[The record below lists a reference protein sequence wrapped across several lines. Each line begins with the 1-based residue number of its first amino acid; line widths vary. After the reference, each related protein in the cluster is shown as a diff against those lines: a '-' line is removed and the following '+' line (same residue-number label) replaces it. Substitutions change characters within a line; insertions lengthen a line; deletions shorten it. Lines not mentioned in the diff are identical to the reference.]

1 MARLPGGHGDPL
13 TSPRMF
19 CHVPVS
25 GKFPTGHAAIR
36 PEAAHVATEAVASA
50 WQSRALVCA
59 EVCRIGERMKPAPTS
74 TQAERE
80 QIYSAEYDEQGAL
93 RHPPMDRGNA
103 GDD

>member
-1 MARLPGGHGDPL
+1 MARLPGGRGDPL
-13 TSPRMF
+13 TSPRVF

-25 GKFPTGHAAIR
+25 GKFPHGPCCHPARGRAR
-36 PEAAHVATEAVASA
+36 SDEAVASA

-80 QIYSAEYDEQGAL
+80 QIYSAEYDEQG
-93 RHPPMDRGNA
+93 RYDTR
-103 GDD
+103 

>member
-1 MARLPGGHGDPL
+1 
-13 TSPRMF
+13 MF

-80 QIYSAEYDEQGAL
+80 QIYSAEYDEQGRYDTRRWIEGMPSL
-93 RHPPMDRGNA
+93 DGT
-103 GDD
+103 